1 MVYSTNIMKD
11 EYMKL
16 HKYMYLTD
24 LKIYAYNNWILIY
37 TSLELGNKS
46 DQVLNIFRNIY
57 HVIRSSK
64 Y

>member
-1 MVYSTNIMKD
+1 
-11 EYMKL
+11 
-16 HKYMYLTD
+16 MYLTD
-24 LKIYAYNNWILIY
+24 LKIYAYYNWILIH